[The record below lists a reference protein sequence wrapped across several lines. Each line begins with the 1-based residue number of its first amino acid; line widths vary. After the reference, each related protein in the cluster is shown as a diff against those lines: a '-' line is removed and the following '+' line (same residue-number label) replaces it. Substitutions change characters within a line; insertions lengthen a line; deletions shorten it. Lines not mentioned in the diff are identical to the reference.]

1 MNRSVRSVATVLGL
15 GFAIYF
21 VARGAWWT
29 VQPVAPLYVV
39 LAIALY
45 LTVMLIVTL
54 WGINERLRLP
64 MPAGIAAVA
73 AAAILPALVSLSL
86 LPEQRTEP
94 FATWYI
100 GAIGLL
106 AASCIVRRRFVIGWM
121 VLGVLIVSACL
132 WLGVGD
138 AFTLGLIGSI
148 TWTSI
153 AQVLAVFWESAIR
166 DTEKMLEV
174 QRAVSAWH
182 ASQDAR
188 QRERRV
194 RVQRA
199 LGLAGPM
206 LSRVIAAGGEL
217 SADERAQTWAAEARL
232 RDELRGTGLL
242 DDAVRAVIS
251 DARGRGITVTVLDE
265 GGLDG
270 IDEVRQDE
278 IRAELARVVSESH
291 SERLIVRAR
300 RDERTAV
307 TVVGRAGGAE
317 DEDDVDLWHEI
328 PREG

>member
-1 MNRSVRSVATVLGL
+1 MNRSVRSVATILGL
-15 GFAIYF
+15 GFAVYF

-29 VQPVAPLYVV
+29 VQPTAPLYVV

-45 LTVMLIVTL
+45 LAVMLIVTL

-64 MPAGIAAVA
+64 LPAGIAALATA
-73 AAAILPALVSLSL
+73 AVVPALISLSL
-86 LPEQRTEP
+86 QPDQRTEP

-100 GAIGLL
+100 GAVGIL
-106 AASCIVRRRFVIGWM
+106 AAACIVRRRFVLGWAT
-121 VLGVLIVSACL
+121 LGILIVSACL
-132 WLGVGD
+132 WLGVGN

-153 AQVLAVFWESAIR
+153 AQVLAVFWESAVR
-166 DTEKMLEV
+166 DTEKMLDV
-174 QRAVSAWH
+174 QRAVSAWD
-182 ASQDAR
+182 ASQEAR

-199 LGLAGPM
+199 LALAGPM
-206 LSRVIAAGGEL
+206 LSRVIATGGAL
-217 SADERAQTWAAEARL
+217 SEEERAQTWAAEARL

-251 DARGRGITVTVLDE
+251 DARERGITVTVLDE

-270 IDEVRQDE
+270 IADARQNE
-278 IRAELARVVSESH
+278 IRAELARVISESH

-307 TVVGRAGGAE
+307 TVVGRAGGSE

-328 PREG
+328 PR